1 MLFCLYNLD
10 KPDSQSIRQAH
21 RPAHIA
27 YLESQGERLVA
38 GGPLLSD
45 DGQAMIG
52 SLLVLECADRA
63 EAEAFAA
70 KDPYAVAGLFESM
83 TIRPWRRVFP
93 QP

>member
-10 KPDSQSIRQAH
+10 RPQSLPVRQAH
-21 RPAHIA
+21 RAAHIA

-38 GGPLLSD
+38 AGPLLSD
-45 DGQAMIG
+45 DGEAMIG
-52 SLLVLECADRA
+52 SLIILDCADRA

-70 KDPYAVAGLFESM
+70 GDPYAAAGLFETV

-93 QP
+93 RS